1 MRRRG
6 MLSALEEAVAHN
18 CRSIAFCAISTGVYC
33 YPLVPATR
41 IALSTVCDW
50 LVEHE
55 SDMLVKFCCYGSY
68 EYDVYREVAEELGI
82 C

>member
-1 MRRRG
+1 MIVQVDKQKR
-6 MLSALEEAVAHN
+6 LN
-18 CRSIAFCAISTGVYC
+18 CRISSRPGI
-33 YPLVPATR
+33 LVPATR
-41 IALSTVCDW
+41 IALSTVRDW

-68 EYDVYREVAEELGI
+68 EYDAYREVAQELGI

>member
-1 MRRRG
+1 M
-6 MLSALEEAVAHN
+6 HN
-18 CRSIAFCAISTGVYC
+18 CRSIAFCGISTGVYR

-41 IALSTVCDW
+41 IALSTVRDW

-55 SDMLVKFCCYGSY
+55 SDMLVKFCCYESY

>member
-1 MRRRG
+1 M
-6 MLSALEEAVAHN
+6 AL
-18 CRSIAFCAISTGVYC
+18 TGVLVGCLASRVYR

-41 IALSTVCDW
+41 IALSTVRDW

-55 SDMLVKFCCYGSY
+55 SDMLVKFCCYESY
-68 EYDVYREVAEELGI
+68 EYDAYREVAEELGI